1 MALVIRKKPTK
12 RPTHLRDPR
21 PTIWS
26 VLLDLLG
33 QVVYFA
39 VNFLVDLSNSLP
51 LVAKMT
57 EYVFFAAKELTNN
70 SIFIDIHHHWK
81 TSGSTLKYIVSILRL
96 LSKLLTIG
104 FGVLPTNFPWCVFIY
119 FDDDWNFVI
128 GACIFDIFLSYCC
141 DGIGVVFASGSIGI
155 SICGFDRICGVCC
168 VQVT

>member
-57 EYVFFAAKELTNN
+57 EYVFLQQKN
-70 SIFIDIHHHWK
+70 S
-81 TSGSTLKYIVSILRL
+81 
-96 LSKLLTIG
+96 LTI
-104 FGVLPTNFPWCVFIY
+104 
-119 FDDDWNFVI
+119 
-128 GACIFDIFLSYCC
+128 
-141 DGIGVVFASGSIGI
+141 ASLLI
-155 SICGFDRICGVCC
+155 SIITGKPVGVR
-168 VQVT
+168 